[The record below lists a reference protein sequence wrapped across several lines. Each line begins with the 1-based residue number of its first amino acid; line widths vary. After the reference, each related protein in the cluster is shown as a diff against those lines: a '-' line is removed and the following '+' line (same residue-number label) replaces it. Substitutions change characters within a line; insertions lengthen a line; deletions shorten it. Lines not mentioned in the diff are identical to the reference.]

1 MTISTTIIIIISALL
16 LVAVFFLGRVAYISG
31 RRLATIN
38 NLKAKVKRY
47 RMAADDLRPIYT
59 VRRIDAE
66 DNAHEYNG
74 VWAVCRT
81 SCQDGFLHN
90 CCIKIFTDE
99 DDEFNKNEADELC
112 DKLNEK

>member
-1 MTISTTIIIIISALL
+1 MTTTITIIVLSALL
-16 LVAVFFLGRVAYISG
+16 LVAAFFLGRVAYISG
-31 RRLATIN
+31 HRATTIC
-38 NLKAKVKRY
+38 NLNSKIKRY
-47 RMAADDLRPIYT
+47 RMAADDLQPIYT

-66 DNAHEYNG
+66 DEAHEYNG

-90 CCIKIFTDE
+90 SCIKIFTDE
-99 DDEFNKNEADELC
+99 DDEFNKNEAEELC

>member
-1 MTISTTIIIIISALL
+1 MTTTITIIVLSALL

-31 RRLATIN
+31 RRATTIC
-38 NLKAKVKRY
+38 NLKSKIKRY
-47 RMAADDLRPIYT
+47 RMAADDLQPIYT

-66 DNAHEYNG
+66 DKAHEYNG

-81 SCQDGFLHN
+81 SCQDGFIHN
-90 CCIKIFTDE
+90 SCIKIFTDE

>member
-1 MTISTTIIIIISALL
+1 MTTTITIIVLSALL

-31 RRLATIN
+31 RRYATIC
-38 NLKAKVKRY
+38 NLKSKIKRY
-47 RMAADDLRPIYT
+47 RMAADDIRPFYT

-66 DNAHEYNG
+66 DKEHEYNG

-90 CCIKIFTDE
+90 SCIKVFTDE
-99 DDEFNKNEADELC
+99 DDDFNKNEAEELC
-112 DKLNEK
+112 EKLNEK